1 MAAAAPTVNA
11 RSGGRDTSEVESD
24 LLRWL
29 AVMPFL
35 SYREM
40 ETLAEWSDTAVY
52 DALITLE
59 RGRLVAGVNVSR
71 REHPPRGA
79 GSSPLR
85 GWRPLQ
91 LSAACP

>member
-52 DALITLE
+52 DALSTLE
-59 RGRLVAGVNVSR
+59 RGRLVAGVNVSAPGASTTR
-71 REHPPRGA
+71 R
-79 GSSPLR
+79 
-85 GWRPLQ
+85 
-91 LSAACP
+91 